1 MMKEKNSLLEQRIKE
16 DLENE
21 AQEIRKMLE
30 DFEEGE
36 LSAEKKADMKDGLH
50 RQIDEYEVHKVME
63 QLPKKYQDA
72 MKTGLEIMDAEK
84 KIVYKKKR
92 LRVYAALAAALVMAM
107 ALGINSFGGAE
118 RVLKIIKRA
127 VGGREVV
134 QVDTDEDNLIINTEN
149 EKEAYQKIK
158 DELGTEP
165 VRIIDRMGDFQ
176 FVSAE
181 INPEA
186 QMAELLY
193 KYKNENVIYCMDA
206 AHGDGSW
213 GIDVED
219 EVTERYT
226 ENVKGISVEV
236 KEYETPEK
244 GTKRYSAN
252 FNHQNVDY
260 FMMATMEREDFEK
273 IIENLYILM

>member
-1 MMKEKNSLLEQRIKE
+1 MKEKNSLLEQRIKE

-21 AQEIRKMLE
+21 AQEIREMLA

-36 LSAEKKADMKDGLH
+36 LSAERKADMKEGLH

-72 MKTGLEIMDAEK
+72 MKAGLEAMEAEK
-84 KIVYKKKR
+84 KVVRKKKR

-118 RVLKIIKRA
+118 RVLKMIKRA

-134 QVDTDEDNLIINTEN
+134 QVDTDADNLIISTEN

-158 DELGTEP
+158 DELGIEP
-165 VRIIDRMGDFQ
+165 VRISLRMGDFQ

-193 KYKNENVIYCMDA
+193 KYKNENVVYCMDA
-206 AHGDGSW
+206 AHGHSSW

-226 ENVKGISVEV
+226 KNVKGISVEI
-236 KEYETPEK
+236 KEYETPETD
-244 GTKRYSAN
+244 TKRYSAN
-252 FNHQNVDY
+252 FNHQNVEY
-260 FMMATMEREDFEK
+260 FMMGTMEKEEFEK
-273 IIENLYILM
+273 IIKNLHFFD